1 MISCDCL
8 RVRPTGVYRTC
19 RHRRQANEIEWTD
32 AHSSIEL
39 LCARYD
45 LRTRAAKEDGGEDN
59 DSKYIKGVKVIYS
72 YEKPTHKLASP

>member
-1 MISCDCL
+1 MISL
-8 RVRPTGVYRTC
+8 GGQAPHVRCTPLGRTC
-19 RHRRQANEIEWTD
+19 GEPSEIELTD

-39 LCARYD
+39 LFARYD